1 MILVAPLVLAML
13 LLVSVPQLGA
23 EEVKII
29 GRDFSFDAPPLL
41 RAGIVTFVFENLGAV
56 RHEMIIRRLRQGV
69 TEQQISEAHQAGIPL
84 PKQME
89 QFADGEVLGVLFAK
103 PQQSS
108 PGKLMVDLIRGKT
121 YLLLCQL
128 EDPQG
133 MPRHNVLG
141 MYKTFKV
148 E

>member
-1 MILVAPLVLAML
+1 MVRVAPLVLAML
-13 LLVSVPQLGA
+13 LLVAVPQLGA

-29 GRDFSFDAPPLL
+29 GRDFSFDAPPIL
-41 RAGIVTFVFENLGAV
+41 RAGITTFVFENPGAV
-56 RHEMIIRRLRQGV
+56 RHEMIIVPLRQGV
-69 TEQQISEAHQAGIPL
+69 TEQQIAEGHQAGIPL
-84 PKQME
+84 RKQME
-89 QFADGEVLGVLFAK
+89 QFADGEALGILLAK
-103 PQQSS
+103 SRQSS
-108 PGKLMVDLIRGKT
+108 SGKLVVELIPGKT

>member
-1 MILVAPLVLAML
+1 ML
-13 LLVSVPQLGA
+13 LLVSVPRLGA
-23 EEVKII
+23 EEVKIV
-29 GRDFSFDAPPLL
+29 GRDFSFDAPATV
-41 RAGIVTFVFENLGAV
+41 RAGITTFVFENPGAV
-56 RHEMIIRRLRQGV
+56 RHEVIIVPLRQGV
-69 TEQQISEAHQAGIPL
+69 TEQQIADAHQAGIPL
-84 PKQME
+84 RKQME
-89 QFADGEVLGVLFAK
+89 QFADGEALGVLFAK

>member
-1 MILVAPLVLAML
+1 ML

-23 EEVKII
+23 EEVKIV
-29 GRDFSFDAPPLL
+29 GRDFSFDAPATLH
-41 RAGIVTFVFENLGAV
+41 AGITTFVFENRGAV
-56 RHEMIIRRLRQGV
+56 RHEMIIVPLRQGV
-69 TEQQISEAHQAGIPL
+69 TEQQIKEAHQAGIPY

-89 QFADGEVLGVLFAK
+89 QFADGGSIGILLEN
-103 PQQSS
+103 PQRSGS
-108 PGKLMVDLIRGKT
+108 GKLIVDLIRGKT
-121 YLLLCQL
+121 YLLICQL
-128 EDPQG
+128 EAPQG